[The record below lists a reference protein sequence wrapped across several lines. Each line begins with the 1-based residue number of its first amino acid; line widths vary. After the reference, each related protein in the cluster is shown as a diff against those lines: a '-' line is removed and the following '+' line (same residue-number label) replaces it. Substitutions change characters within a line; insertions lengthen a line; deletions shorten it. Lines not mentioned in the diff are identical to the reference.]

1 MHKLKKILKALLKVL
16 IILIIIIL
24 VLVVIFK
31 ITTKLNPPEVQN
43 MEVEN
48 QQRIT
53 VDSNFYYINNSWL
66 QKNKHE
72 LWEMYIEG
80 EAYERGIINGKL
92 TKELIY
98 KQENAFVNQIKV
110 MIPSESYLKFLKSFI
125 AFFNRN
131 INKHIIN
138 EYQKEIYGISQ
149 SASDQFDFIAPN
161 YHRILNYHAAHD
173 IGHALQNMNLVACTA
188 FSGWDSRSADSSLI
202 IGRNFDFHV
211 GDEFA
216 KDKIIMFCNPE
227 KGHNFMIV
235 TWGGMIGAT
244 SGMNDQGLTVTLNAA
259 KSDIPFS
266 AATPISLVAREI
278 LQYAS
283 TIEEA
288 FEIAKKRK
296 TFVSESLFI
305 GSAKDGKTASIEKSP
320 DNQALFET
328 HNNYI
333 ICSNHFQSE
342 EMQKP
347 EIINAKPCKYATTYR
362 FKRVKELLNHNY
374 KLNVNSVAKILRDQK
389 GLKNENIG
397 MGNEKAVNQL
407 IAHHSI
413 IFKPEELKVWIS
425 TSPFQLGKFICYD
438 LNKVFAEAS
447 EIKEQK
453 VIYENDLTIPADSFL
468 YSDNYKNFNRFKDIR
483 IQIQTAIKTDT
494 RIPDEDYLFNEI
506 IELNPQ
512 YFETY
517 VYLAD
522 YFNHFNI
529 LDKAELAYKMSL
541 KKEIPNIYQ
550 REYIEEKLNEVEKLI
565 SYK

>member
-1 MHKLKKILKALLKVL
+1 MHRLKKILKALLKTLV
-16 IILIIIIL
+16 ILII
-24 VLVVIFK
+24 VIFVLIVTFK
-31 ITTKLNPPEVQN
+31 LTTKINLPDISNP
-43 MEVEN
+43 EVEN
-48 QQRIT
+48 LQT
-53 VDSNFYYINNSWL
+53 TKVDSKFHYINNSWL
-66 QKNKHE
+66 QKNE
-72 LWEMYIEG
+72 FGLWEMYIEG

-110 MIPSESYLKFLKSFI
+110 MIPSESYLKFLKTFI

-131 INKHIIN
+131 IDKHIIE
-138 EYQKEIYGISQ
+138 EYQNEIYGISQ
-149 SASDQFDFIAPN
+149 SASNQFDFIAPN

-188 FSGWDSRSADSSLI
+188 FSAWDSRSKDSSLI
-202 IGRNFDFHV
+202 IGRNFDFYV

-216 KDKIIMFCNPE
+216 EDKIIMFCNPE
-227 KGHNFMIV
+227 KGYKFMIV

-259 KSDIPFS
+259 KSDIPFG
-266 AATPISLVAREI
+266 AATPVSLVAREI

-283 TIEEA
+283 TIDEA

-305 GSAKDGKTASIEKSP
+305 GSAKDRKTAIIEKSP

-328 HNNYI
+328 HNDNI

-347 EIINAKPCKYATTYR
+347 EIINAKICEYATTYR
-362 FKRVKELLNHNY
+362 FKRVEELLNQNH

-389 GLKNENIG
+389 GIKNEDIG

-425 TSPFQLGKFICYD
+425 TSPFQLGEFICYD
-438 LNKVFAEAS
+438 LNKVFTEAGN
-447 EIKEQK
+447 IKESK
-453 VIYENDLTIPADSFL
+453 IIYENDLTIPADSFL
-468 YSDNYKNFNRFKDIR
+468 YSNNFKNFNRFKDIR
-483 IQIQTAIKTDT
+483 TQIQAAIKTNT

-512 YFETY
+512 FFETF
-517 VYLAD
+517 VYLGN
-522 YFNHFNI
+522 YFNHFNTS
-529 LDKAELAYKMSL
+529 DKAILAYKKAL
-541 KKEIPNIYQ
+541 TKEIPNIYQ
-550 REYIEEKLNEVEKLI
+550 RENILEKLEN
-565 SYK
+565 SRQ